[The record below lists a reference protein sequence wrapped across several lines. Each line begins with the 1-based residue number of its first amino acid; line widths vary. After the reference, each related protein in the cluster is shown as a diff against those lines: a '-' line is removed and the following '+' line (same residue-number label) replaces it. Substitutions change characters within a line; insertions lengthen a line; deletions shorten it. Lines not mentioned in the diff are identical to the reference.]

1 MTSNPR
7 YGTIDTDRLI
17 QMSATTPAEDGPVWM
32 VNLMKFRDVADYP
45 DDPESTI
52 SGRDADKLYAP
63 LEILDEVG
71 AKILFLANVEQQVD
85 GAPAWDQ
92 VVVVK
97 YPTRRSFTEMLQR
110 PDYQERHV
118 HKEAGMETTIIVAC
132 QPIQA
137 PATSEAQPA
146 DGEHGV
152 VVLDLVRFDD
162 ADASAGSG
170 FDMAAESLASRSF
183 TVEGT
188 IVGDGRRWD
197 QVAFNLHPSTPGPT
211 LDREAQ
217 NVSEAYTLQLDP
229 LINDL
234 VPSTTG

>member
-45 DDPESTI
+45 DDPASTI

-63 LEILDEVG
+63 LEILGEVG
-71 AKILFLANVEQQVD
+71 AKIMFVANVEQQVG
-85 GAPAWDQ
+85 GAPTWDQ
-92 VVVVK
+92 VVVVR

-132 QPIQA
+132 QPIST
-137 PATSEAQPA
+137 PASSDAQPK
-146 DGEHGV
+146 DGELGAV
-152 VVLDLVRFDD
+152 VMDLVRFDD
-162 ADASAGSG
+162 ANTSNDSM
-170 FDMAAESLASRSF
+170 FDVAAESLASRSF
-183 TVEGT
+183 VVEGT

-197 QVAFNLHPSTPGPT
+197 QVAFNLYPSPWTNPRP
-211 LDREAQ
+211 
-217 NVSEAYTLQLDP
+217 
-229 LINDL
+229 
-234 VPSTTG
+234 